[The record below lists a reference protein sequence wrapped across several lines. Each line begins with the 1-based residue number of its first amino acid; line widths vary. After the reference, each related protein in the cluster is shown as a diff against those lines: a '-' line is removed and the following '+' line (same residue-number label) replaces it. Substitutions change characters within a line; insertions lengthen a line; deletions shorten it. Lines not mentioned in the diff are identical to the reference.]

1 MYGWEISTGI
11 PLIKEIQTKTTVRH
25 HLTSVTTIK
34 IKKTDQ
40 TRVVSLQGNGTLI
53 QAAGNAKGTAAL
65 GKSLNSLEVMCTL
78 TIGPGRHTVLRLPKR
93 NEHVSLRKLVRGRS
107 QQFSL

>member
-34 IKKTDQ
+34 IK
-40 TRVVSLQGNGTLI
+40 RIVSLQGNGTLI
-53 QAAGNAKGTAAL
+53 QTAGNAKGTAAL
-65 GKSLNSLEVMCTL
+65 GKSLELS
-78 TIGPGRHTVLRLPKR
+78 
-93 NEHVSLRKLVRGRS
+93 
-107 QQFSL
+107 